1 MIKELAEFGK
11 RIRTGHDALKDEPIS
26 IDLVINEDGS
36 FDSFLVIE
44 KISRKAE
51 ALNSKKGKARLLLDK
66 AEEVL
71 NYSGLQ
77 IDANELEKRK
87 VGIRHQPNC
96 ILNMRFKNY
105 SIQHKGLGNLIKA
118 TSSKHHLFRDK
129 LLDYKELEILLPV
142 ICFYNSNRTNGF
154 YKAVNE
160 FKKQVG
166 EKERA
171 GNIAFRVKD
180 QRLHEH
186 QDVYDA
192 IIERFEKEQIQQLVG
207 QKKYCSV
214 CGKSDFPVLDK
225 PHGLIKRVPDG
236 QTAGCALVSYNE
248 KAFESYNLKGNDN
261 SSVCTNCAKNYVEG
275 LNWLLANGS
284 EKFIEDKKGKAKSL
298 FVYSNRKNFGS
309 DTAMIYWTKE
319 EESTDE
325 INMLDNPDAG
335 QVSNLIDSVTNAK
348 VNGAKYIK
356 TNQFYSCTLSGAAAR
371 IAIRDWIE
379 ISLEDYRKNIAK
391 WFQDI
396 AIRAYGETRYVP
408 LYALAKAGHNTKSSN
423 DPTNSRIATQLW
435 DAALKNSVPP
445 LWILTTVL
453 KRIRFVEN
461 SEDGQTLETMTPER
475 AALIRFILNRNN
487 KNGGTMIKEQNDPND
502 KSPAIV
508 CGKIFAVME
517 SIQQAAQGKDLNAGI
532 RERFFTSASTN
543 PATAFGR
550 LMKLSQNHI
559 SKLKHEKPGLSVIL
573 DRQLQELCSQLEGFP
588 AIFSLEEQGQFAL
601 GYYHQKQQN
610 YDNAKNNKEL
620 QSTIEDN

>member
-44 KISRKAE
+44 KLIRKAE

-71 NYSGLQ
+71 SYSGVNPD
-77 IDANELEKRK
+77 IFEEEKTIVQK
-87 VGIRHQPNC
+87 KAEI
-96 ILNMRFKNY
+96 
-105 SIQHKGLGNLIKA
+105 A
-118 TSSKHHLFRDK
+118 TSYKHQLFQTK
-129 LLDYKELEILLPV
+129 LQLYKQLEILTPV
-142 ICFYNSNRTNGF
+142 FAFYFSNKSNGLD
-154 YKAVNE
+154 KAILAFE
-160 FKKQVG
+160 TQVG

-171 GNIAFRVKD
+171 GNIAFRVRD
-180 QRLHEH
+180 MRLHE
-186 QDVYDA
+186 QPVVYDA
-192 IIERFEKEQIQQLVG
+192 IIEQFEKTQADQLNG
-207 QKKYCSV
+207 LKKVCSV
-214 CGKSDFPVLDK
+214 CGSSDFPVVNQ
-225 PHGLIKRVPDG
+225 PHGLIKRIPDG

-261 SSVCTNCAKNYVEG
+261 SSICTNCAKNYVEG

-284 EKFIEDKKGKAKSL
+284 EKLIEDKKGKTKSQ
-298 FVYSNRKNFGS
+298 FIYSNRKNFGG

-325 INMLDNPDAG
+325 LNLLDNPDAG
-335 QVSNLIDSVTNAK
+335 QVTNLIDSVTNAK
-348 VNGAKYIK
+348 VIGVKYIK

-396 AIRAYGETRYVP
+396 AIRAYGETRYIP

-423 DPTNSRIATQLW
+423 DPTNARVANQLW
-435 DAALKNSVPP
+435 DAALRNSIPP
-445 LWILTTVL
+445 LWILTAVL

-461 SEDGQTLETMTPER
+461 SEDGESKETITPER
-475 AALIRFILNRNN
+475 AALIRFVLNRNN
-487 KNGGTMIKEQNDPND
+487 KNGGTMIKEQNDAND

-517 SIQQAAQGKDLNAGI
+517 NIQRAAQGKDLNAGI

-559 SKLKHEKPGLSVIL
+559 SKLKHEKPGLAVLL
-573 DRQLQELCSQLEGFP
+573 DRQLQELCSLLDCFP
-588 AIFSLEEQGQFAL
+588 ALFSLEEQGQFAL
-601 GYYHQKQQN
+601 GYYHQKQQD
-610 YDNAKNNKEL
+610 YENAKNNKEL
-620 QSTIEDN
+620 QSIIETKEE

>member
-11 RIRTGHDALKDEPIS
+11 RIRNGHDALKDEPIS

-71 NYSGLQ
+71 NYSGFNPE
-77 IDANELEKRK
+77 ISDEEKTSVQQK
-87 VGIRHQPNC
+87 TEI
-96 ILNMRFKNY
+96 
-105 SIQHKGLGNLIKA
+105 A
-118 TSSKHHLFRDK
+118 TSYKHQLFITK
-129 LLDYKELEILLPV
+129 LQLYKHLEILSPV
-142 ICFYNSNRTNGF
+142 FAFYFSNKSNGLDR
-154 YKAVNE
+154 AILE
-160 FKKQVG
+160 FEKQVG
-166 EKERA
+166 EKERT
-171 GNIAFRVKD
+171 GNIAFRVND
-180 QRLHEH
+180 QRLHE
-186 QDVYDA
+186 QQVVSDA
-192 IIERFEKEQIQQLVG
+192 IIERFELNQGEKLKGGKGNCSICGGSKYPITMDTHGMIKNVPKG
-207 QKKYCSV
+207 QK
-214 CGKSDFPVLDK
+214 
-225 PHGLIKRVPDG
+225 
-236 QTAGCALVSYNE
+236 AGCAFVSYNE
-248 KAFESYNLKGNDN
+248 KAFESYGLQKNLN
-261 SSVCTNCAKNYVEG
+261 SSICTNCAKNYVEG
-275 LNWLLANGS
+275 LNWLLAKGS
-284 EKFIEDKKGKAKSL
+284 EKLIEDKKGKAKSQ
-298 FVYSNRKNFGS
+298 FIYSNRKNFGS
-309 DTAMIYWTKE
+309 DTAMIFWTKE
-319 EESTDE
+319 DESIDE
-325 INMLDNPDAG
+325 LQLLDNPDVG
-335 QVSNLIDSVTNAK
+335 QVANLIDSVTNAK

-379 ISLEDYRKNIAK
+379 ISLEDYRTNIAK

-396 AIRAYGETRYVP
+396 AIRAYGEVRYVP

-423 DPTNSRIATQLW
+423 DPTNARVATLLW
-435 DAALKNSVPP
+435 DAALRNSTPP
-445 LWILTTVL
+445 LWILTAVL
-453 KRIRFVEN
+453 KRIRFIEN
-461 SEDGQTLETMTPER
+461 SEDGKTQETITPER

-487 KNGGTMIKEQNDPND
+487 KKEETMIKEQNDPND

-517 SIQQAAQGKDLNAGI
+517 SIQRAAQGKDLNAGI

-559 SKLKHEKPGLSVIL
+559 SKLKHEKPGLAVLL
-573 DRQLQELCSQLEGFP
+573 DRQLQELCTFLNGFP
-588 AIFSLEEQGQFAL
+588 VLFSLEEQGQFAL

-620 QSTIEDN
+620 QTIIEDNQEE

>member
-26 IDLVINEDGS
+26 IDLIIKEDGS
-36 FDSFLVIE
+36 FDSFLIIE

-66 AEEVL
+66 VEEVL
-71 NYSGLQ
+71 NYSGFNPDIL
-77 IDANELEKRK
+77 DEEKTTVQK
-87 VGIRHQPNC
+87 
-96 ILNMRFKNY
+96 KTE
-105 SIQHKGLGNLIKA
+105 SA
-118 TSSKHHLFRDK
+118 TFSKHQLFLTK
-129 LLDYKELEILLPV
+129 LQMYKDVEIISPV
-142 ICFYNSNRTNGF
+142 FEFYYSNNSNGLD
-154 YKAVNE
+154 KAIRAFE
-160 FKKQVG
+160 TQVG

-171 GNIAFRVKD
+171 GNIAFRVND
-180 QRLHEH
+180 IRLHE
-186 QDVYDA
+186 QQVVYDA
-192 IIERFEKEQIQQLVG
+192 IIERFEMEQAKQLIG

-225 PHGLIKRVPDG
+225 PHGLIKGVPDG

-261 SSVCTNCAKNYVEG
+261 SSICTNCAKNYVEG
-275 LNWLLANGS
+275 LNWLLTNGS
-284 EKFIEDKKGKAKSL
+284 PKWSEEVNGKTKPIYE
-298 FVYSNRKNFGS
+298 FTNRKKLGK
-309 DTAMIYWTKE
+309 DTALIYWTKDE
-319 EESTDE
+319 EQIDE
-325 INMLDNPDAG
+325 INWLDNPDAG
-335 QVSNLIDSVTNAK
+335 QVTNLIDSVVNAK
-348 VNGAKYIK
+348 VKSAKYIK

-391 WFQDI
+391 WFQEI

-423 DPTNSRIATQLW
+423 DPTNARIATQLW

-445 LWILTTVL
+445 LWILTAVL

-461 SEDGQTLETMTPER
+461 SEDGQSKETITPER
-475 AALIRFILNRNN
+475 AALIRFIINRNN
-487 KNGGTMIKEQNDPND
+487 KNGGYMIKEQNDPND
-502 KSPAIV
+502 KSLAIV

-517 SIQQAAQGKDLNAGI
+517 SIQRAAQGKDLNAGI

-559 SKLKHEKPGLSVIL
+559 SKLKHEKPGLAVLL
-573 DRQLQELCSQLEGFP
+573 DRQLQELCSFLNGFP
-588 AIFSLEEQGQFAL
+588 ALFSLEEQGQFAL
-601 GYYHQKQQN
+601 GYYHQKQQD
-610 YDNAKNNKEL
+610 YENAKTNKEL
-620 QSTIEDN
+620 QSIIETKEE

>member
-26 IDLVINEDGS
+26 IDLVIKEDGS

-71 NYSGLQ
+71 NYSGVNPDIL
-77 IDANELEKRK
+77 DEEKTVVQK
-87 VGIRHQPNC
+87 KAQ
-96 ILNMRFKNY
+96 
-105 SIQHKGLGNLIKA
+105 SA
-118 TSSKHHLFRDK
+118 TSFKHQLFLSKLQ
-129 LLDYKELEILLPV
+129 LYKEVEILTPAFN
-142 ICFYNSNRTNGF
+142 FYFSNKLNGLD
-154 YKAVNE
+154 KAILAFE
-160 FKKQVG
+160 TQVG
-166 EKERA
+166 EKDRA
-171 GNIAFRVKD
+171 GNIAFRMCD
-180 QRLHEH
+180 MRIHE
-186 QDVYDA
+186 QQVVYDA
-192 IIERFEKEQIQQLVG
+192 IIDRFEKEQTQQLVG
-207 QKKYCSV
+207 QKKCCSV
-214 CGKSDFPVLDK
+214 CGKSDFPVVNQ
-225 PHGLIKRVPDG
+225 PHGLIKRIPDG

-261 SSVCTNCAKNYVEG
+261 SSICTNCAKNYVEG

-284 EKFIEDKKGKAKSL
+284 EKLVEDKNGKVKSQ
-298 FVYSNRKNFGS
+298 FFYSNRKNFGS

-325 INMLDNPDAG
+325 LNLLDNPDAG
-335 QVSNLIDSVTNAK
+335 QVSNLIDSVTNAR
-348 VNGAKYIK
+348 VNGAKFIK

-379 ISLEDYRKNIAK
+379 ISIEDYRKNIAK

-396 AIRAYGETRYVP
+396 AIRAYSEIRYVP

-423 DPTNSRIATQLW
+423 DPTNARVATQLW

-445 LWILTTVL
+445 LWILSAVL

-461 SEDGQTLETMTPER
+461 SEDGQSKETMTPER

-487 KNGGTMIKEQNDPND
+487 KNGGTMIKKQNDPND

-517 SIQQAAQGKDLNAGI
+517 SIQRAAQGKDLNAGI

-559 SKLKHEKPGLSVIL
+559 SKLKHEKPGLAVFL
-573 DRQLQELCSQLEGFP
+573 DRQLQELCSILNGFP
-588 AIFSLEEQGQFAL
+588 ALFSLEEQGQFAL
-601 GYYHQKQQN
+601 GYYHQKQQD
-610 YDNAKNNKEL
+610 YENAKTNKEL
-620 QSTIEDN
+620 QSIIETKEE

>member
-11 RIRTGHDALKDEPIS
+11 RIRTGHDALKDEPID
-26 IDLVINEDGS
+26 IDLIINDDGS

-44 KISRKAE
+44 RISRKAE

-71 NYSGLQ
+71 NYSGVNLDVLDEEKTVAQKKAQSATLFKHQLFLSKLQ
-77 IDANELEKRK
+77 LYKK
-87 VGIRHQPNC
+87 V
-96 ILNMRFKNY
+96 
-105 SIQHKGLGNLIKA
+105 
-118 TSSKHHLFRDK
+118 
-129 LLDYKELEILLPV
+129 EILSPV
-142 ICFYNSNRTNGF
+142 FAFYLSNKGNGLD
-154 YKAVNE
+154 KAVQAFE
-160 FKKQVG
+160 IQVG
-166 EKERA
+166 ENKRA
-171 GNIAFRVKD
+171 GNIAFRVND
-180 QRLHEH
+180 LRLHE
-186 QDVYDA
+186 QQVVYDA
-192 IIERFEKEQIQQLVG
+192 IIEYFKIKQADQLDG
-207 QKKYCSV
+207 LKKVCSV
-214 CGKSDFPVLDK
+214 CGKLDFPVVNQ

-236 QTAGCALVSYNE
+236 QSAGCALVSYNE
-248 KAFESYNLKGNDN
+248 KAFESYDLKGNDN
-261 SSVCTNCAKNYVEG
+261 SSICTNCAKNYVEG

-284 EKFIEDKKGKAKSL
+284 EKLIEDKKGKVKSL
-298 FVYSNRKNFGS
+298 FVYTNRKNFGS

-325 INMLDNPDAG
+325 LNLLDNPDTG
-335 QVSNLIDSVTNAK
+335 QVTNLIDSVANAK
-348 VNGAKYIK
+348 VNRAKYIK

-396 AIRAYGETRYVP
+396 AIKAYGETRYVP

-423 DPTNSRIATQLW
+423 DPTNARVATQLW

-445 LWILTTVL
+445 LCILTAVL

-461 SEDGQTLETMTPER
+461 SDDGESKETITPER
-475 AALIRFILNRNN
+475 AALIRFILNRNI

-559 SKLKHEKPGLSVIL
+559 SKLKHEKPGLAVLL
-573 DRQLQELCSQLEGFP
+573 DRQLQELCSILNGFP
-588 AIFSLEEQGQFAL
+588 ALFSLEEQGQFAL

-620 QSTIEDN
+620 QTTIKDNKEE

>member
-26 IDLVINEDGS
+26 IDLVINKDGS
-36 FDSFLVIE
+36 FDSFLLIE

-71 NYSGLQ
+71 NYSGFNSE
-77 IDANELEKRK
+77 ISDEEKTSVQQK
-87 VGIRHQPNC
+87 AETATSYKHQ
-96 ILNMRFKNY
+96 LF
-105 SIQHKGLGNLIKA
+105 LIKLQLY
-118 TSSKHHLFRDK
+118 KH
-129 LLDYKELEILLPV
+129 LEILSPV
-142 ICFYNSNRTNGF
+142 FAFYFSNKSNGIC
-154 YKAVNE
+154 KAILAFE
-160 FKKQVG
+160 KQIG
-166 EKERA
+166 EKERT
-171 GNIAFRVKD
+171 GNIAFRVSD
-180 QRLHEH
+180 LRIHE
-186 QDVYDA
+186 QQVVYDA
-192 IIERFEKEQIQQLVG
+192 IIENFERTQADQLNG
-207 QKKYCSV
+207 LKKVCSV
-214 CGKSDFPVLDK
+214 CGHSDFPVVNQ
-225 PHGLIKRVPDG
+225 PHGLIKRIPDG

-261 SSVCTNCAKNYVEG
+261 SSICTNCAKNYVEG

-284 EKFIEDKKGKAKSL
+284 EKLIEDKKGKAKSQ

-309 DTAMIYWTKE
+309 DTAMIFWTKE
-319 EESTDE
+319 EECIDE
-325 INMLDNPDAG
+325 LQLLENPDAG
-335 QVSNLIDSVTNAK
+335 QVANLIDSVTNAK

-379 ISLEDYRKNIAK
+379 ISLEDYRRNIAK
-391 WFQDI
+391 WFHDI

-423 DPTNSRIATQLW
+423 DPTNARTATQLW

-445 LWILTTVL
+445 LWILTAIL

-461 SEDGQTLETMTPER
+461 SEDGQSIETITPER
-475 AALIRFILNRNN
+475 AALIRFILNRNS

-517 SIQQAAQGKDLNAGI
+517 SIQRAAQGKDLNAGI

-610 YDNAKNNKEL
+610 YDSAKTNKEL
-620 QSTIEDN
+620 QSIIETKEE